1 MEEARRNPRIPEDTV
16 FYAIYPDL
24 PPDSPPAEAAAALRS
39 LHLHLIQSVL
49 APHLRDYIWQ
59 HEPFHLSIP
68 SSSSAASATAASNCP
83 FCGSPSLPHLHGKTR
98 FGDNLDDEW
107 FIVFLLFEASRAV
120 PSLSAR
126 VWDSD
131 GEFLLIEAA
140 FSLPRWLDPDTS
152 TNRVFIRR
160 GDVHIVPRDRF
171 PSGPPL
177 AAALDAV
184 RNEDVDTRAS
194 DAVQAA
200 ISRRISSYPERA
212 RANTH
217 RVRVRVPLPVAQ
229 VLKHEPCL
237 VSLAVEGFYDR
248 DVDSMKDA
256 ARMDK
261 FLRSNGGGIEM
272 VRVSVPM
279 SRAMYAQ
286 LVQQNFQ
293 APRCY
298 PMPSREEGP
307 AAYIEAELGM
317 KIACGFEMMY
327 QERRRAG
334 KEGKGT
340 TWEAF
345 KRSLESSGCFEGL
358 LPGSKEYQRIMDSAL
373 EYYKS
378 SSLSSRTREI
388 MNAPVLRIDEIL
400 SMPCSV
406 DDFKGIELPL
416 DDDDSWLYNGEDE
429 LNSAIL
435 ERQKEM
441 ENYKAERKHRKDKRQ
456 KDTADGS
463 SSLSD
468 DFNLGDIVETM
479 QAFVQKVSS
488 FEGAEVPPNRNSKA
502 VELDADQFMKIM
514 GSVAG
519 EASREETARDAV
531 IEGDTSSSDMD
542 FDDSEDEGDIAED
555 GNGDT
560 FMQSYSDALNKEL
573 NATTLK
579 RSFIRAS
586 QQHSNNCNEGPSNAP
601 KEMDEELTPVD
612 VDANLVKSFLDSFS
626 SQQGL
631 AGPASNVLGLMGVK
645 VPPDAKKM

>member
-1 MEEARRNPRIPEDTV
+1 M
-16 FYAIYPDL
+16 
-24 PPDSPPAEAAAALRS
+24 
-39 LHLHLIQSVL
+39 
-49 APHLRDYIWQ
+49 
-59 HEPFHLSIP
+59 
-68 SSSSAASATAASNCP
+68 
-83 FCGSPSLPHLHGKTR
+83 
-98 FGDNLDDEW
+98 
-107 FIVFLLFEASRAV
+107 
-120 PSLSAR
+120 
-126 VWDSD
+126 WDSD
-131 GEFLLIEAA
+131 GEFLLIETA
-140 FSLPRWLDPDTS
+140 FSLPRWVKPDTS
-152 TNRVFIRR
+152 LNRVFIRR
-160 GDVHIVPRDRF
+160 GDLHIVPRDRF
-171 PSGPPL
+171 PSTPTL

-184 RNEDVDTRAS
+184 RSEDIDTRAS
-194 DAVQAA
+194 DEVQAA
-200 ISRRISSYPERA
+200 LNRRISSYPERA

-237 VSLAVEGFYDR
+237 ISLAVEGFYDR
-248 DVDSMKDA
+248 DVDSMKHA

-261 FLRSNGGGIEM
+261 FLRNNGGGIEM
-272 VRVSVPM
+272 VRVSVRM

-286 LVQQNFQ
+286 LVQQKFQ

-307 AAYIEAELGM
+307 AAYMEAELGM
-317 KIACGFEMMY
+317 KITCGFEMMY

-334 KEGKGT
+334 EEGRGT
-340 TWEAF
+340 AWEAF

-388 MNAPVLRIDEIL
+388 MNAPVQRIDEIL
-400 SMPCSV
+400 SLPCSV
-406 DDFKGIELPL
+406 DDFMGSKLPPN
-416 DDDDSWLYNGEDE
+416 DDDSWLYDGEDE

-441 ENYKAERKHRKDKRQ
+441 EIYEAERKQRKDKQR
-456 KDTADGS
+456 KDTGDGS
-463 SSLSD
+463 SSLSC

-514 GSVAG
+514 ESVG
-519 EASREETARDAV
+519 GQVPHEDIARNAEF
-531 IEGDTSSSDMD
+531 EGNTSSSDID
-542 FDDSEDEGDIAED
+542 FDDSEEEDDLAEELASQ
-555 GNGDT
+555 GNEDT
-560 FMQSYSDALNKEL
+560 FMQSYSDVLNEEL
-573 NATTLK
+573 NDTTLK

-586 QQHSNNCNEGPSNAP
+586 QQHSNNNEEPSNAA
-601 KEMDEELTPVD
+601 KDMDEELTPVD
-612 VDANLVKSFLDSFS
+612 VDVNLVKSFLDSFS

-631 AGPASNVLGLMGVK
+631 PGPASNLLGLMGVK